1 MFTVLMTMPHVIFG
15 VLGISTA
22 IWTLVELLNI
32 HKGNISRVKVSG
44 IFTPIFICLA
54 YLFGGWW
61 YVVHYGQDKAKI
73 LAGSLPAAHSFF
85 METKEH
91 TFFILLLLSILL
103 PIIIYK
109 NQLLV
114 DHNAKKF
121 AATVAV
127 LIIVLGFGM
136 EGFGSII
143 SSGVKID
150 LLGAK

>member
-1 MFTVLMTMPHVIFG
+1 MFTVLMTLPHVVFG
-15 VLGISTA
+15 VLGIATA

-32 HKGNISRVKVSG
+32 NKGNLKRVKISG
-44 IFTPIFICLA
+44 ILTPVFICLA
-54 YLFGGWW
+54 YIFGGWW

-73 LAGSLPAAHSFF
+73 LAGSLPQAHSFF

-91 TFFILLLLSILL
+91 TFFILLLLSLLL

-109 NQLLV
+109 NQLL
-114 DHNAKKF
+114 DNKNTKKF
-121 AATVAV
+121 ATTVAI

-150 LLGAK
+150 LLGVK